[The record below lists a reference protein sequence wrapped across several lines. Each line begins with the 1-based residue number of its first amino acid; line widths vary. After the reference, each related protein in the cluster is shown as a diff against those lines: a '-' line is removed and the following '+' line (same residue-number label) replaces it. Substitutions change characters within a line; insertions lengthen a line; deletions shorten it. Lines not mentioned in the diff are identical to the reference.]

1 MGAGLPR
8 GWQRSRQLVDDVTLA
23 KVLEA
28 DAACLWHDWGA
39 ALAVAAAA
47 CVTGED
53 LGAIR
58 ALPDPRGRPNRI
70 VLQRGHVLDIG
81 DSSIPQMLR
90 LGGAEAVEI
99 GAVDRC
105 KPGELDAVLAEGA
118 VAGLFVAAP
127 GTAAGLIDLPHWV
140 WHCHQ
145 ASRPALVALHGAGSH
160 RAALDAGADI
170 VILDAAGLGGPPCG
184 IVAGRDPL
192 VAACR
197 LQAQGIG
204 RAMLPHP
211 HEREAL
217 GPALGG
223 T

>member
-8 GWQRSRQLVDDVTLA
+8 GWQRSRVSVDDVTLA

-28 DAACLWHDWGA
+28 DAACLWNDWAA
-39 ALAVAAAA
+39 ALALAAASCIA
-47 CVTGED
+47 GED
-53 LGAIR
+53 LGAVR

-70 VLQRGHVLDIG
+70 VLQRGQIVDIG

-90 LGGAEAVEI
+90 LGGAVAEEI

-105 KPGELDAVLAEGA
+105 KPGELDAMLAGGV

-127 GTAAGLIDLPHWV
+127 GAPAGLIDLPHWV

-145 ASRPALVALHGAGSH
+145 ASRPALVA
-160 RAALDAGADI
+160 
-170 VILDAAGLGGPPCG
+170 
-184 IVAGRDPL
+184 
-192 VAACR
+192 ACR

-204 RAMLPHP
+204 RAMLPRP

-217 GPALGG
+217 GLALGG